1 MTAHALDRT
10 GLKATESADKY
21 TEYAA
26 KYMDSVR
33 F

>member
-1 MTAHALDRT
+1 MTEHALDWT
-10 GLKATESADKY
+10 GLESTESTVKY

-26 KYMDSVR
+26 KYMDLSG